1 MDQAQQDKLARERMA
16 ANEFAP
22 MQPGSAGEH
31 ALNYIAFY
39 LGEIEQHLAKIA
51 SAFDRKERVNVTST
65 LDALNE
71 FIAALSRK

>member
-1 MDQAQQDKLARERMA
+1 MDQAQEDKLARERMA

-31 ALNYIAFY
+31 APNYIAFY

-51 SAFDRKERVNVTST
+51 SAFDRKEPVNVASS
-65 LDALNE
+65 LGALNE
-71 FIAALSRK
+71 FIAAISRK